1 MNKKNKS
8 NIRFW
13 TVLAILLL
21 AYNATVFLVPFAK
34 TAVFWVSYA
43 FTIVS
48 FAVAAMSL
56 AIAFRKPDARSRF
69 YGFPIARIGV
79 VYWIIQLVAGI
90 VFMYYANIVPFWLVT
105 VIYVL
110 LLAAA
115 LIGLIGA
122 DMVVDDIHEQDEKL
136 KKDVST
142 MRALQ
147 SRVGQL
153 SAQCENPDAS
163 RAVKS
168 FAEEL
173 RFSDPVS
180 GKESEEAEADLSA
193 LIDDLQQAVADSDAA
208 GIISLCHRASGVLAE
223 RNRLCKLGK

>member
-13 TVLAILLL
+13 VVLAILLL
-21 AYNATVFLVPFAK
+21 AYNAIVFLVPFAK

-43 FTIVS
+43 FTMVS

-56 AIAFRKPDARSRF
+56 VIAFRRPDARSRF

-79 VYWIIQLVAGI
+79 IYLLVQLVAGI
-90 VFMYYANIVPFWLVT
+90 VFMAVGKWVPLWLPT
-105 VIYVL
+105 LLFVL
-110 LLAAA
+110 ALAAA
-115 LIGLIGA
+115 LVGLIGA
-122 DMVVDDIHEQDEKL
+122 DMVVDEIHAQDEKL

-142 MRALQ
+142 MRMLQ
-147 SRVGQL
+147 SKVGQL

-193 LIDDLQQAVADSDAA
+193 LIDDLQQAVANSDAA
-208 GIISLCHRASGVLAE
+208 GIISLCHRASGILAE